1 MKIDDES
8 EPIGGFVTMDVKLK
22 AFHKELEKT
31 ADEKLPLWIS
41 KRILELVP
49 ILPGQT
55 TKEYLFINQVYT
67 EGEFASVLTLYDKKY
82 DSPLHEYG
90 VKEELLLSYQ
100 PVKPGLLKE
109 HRIRNAKG
117 RYEQTSETI
126 APQNINAKKT
136 NVMLIKR
143 TEWDSFKEPKT
154 VESYTIFVF
163 NRNNFVLE
171 ARNQELK
178 DAIKQAQEYSVERKG

>member
-1 MKIDDES
+1 
-8 EPIGGFVTMDVKLK
+8 MDVKLK
-22 AFHKELEKT
+22 VFHKELEKT

-41 KRILELVP
+41 RRILELVP
-49 ILPGQT
+49 IRPGQT

-126 APQNINAKKT
+126 APQNINIKKT

-171 ARNQELK
+171 ARSQELK
-178 DAIKQAQEYSVERKG
+178 GAIKQAQEYSVERKG